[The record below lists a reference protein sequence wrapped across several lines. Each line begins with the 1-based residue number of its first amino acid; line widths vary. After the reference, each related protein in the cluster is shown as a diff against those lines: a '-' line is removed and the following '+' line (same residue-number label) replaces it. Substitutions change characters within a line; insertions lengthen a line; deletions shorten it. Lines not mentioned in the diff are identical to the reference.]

1 VVDEHKGAGI
11 DMEAVLLSEVSDPN
25 APIGGKAR
33 HIRWLLDHG
42 RRVPTTWILPA
53 ATGGHAHSDVS
64 TWLSHDGP
72 WAVRSSA
79 AVEDGLESSYA
90 GQFATYLDVS
100 GLDEVAEA
108 IRAVQESAQSS
119 IAGTYRKRKGDNQPV
134 AMAVIVQE
142 MVPPVVSG
150 VAFSRN
156 PMTGLNEVVIE
167 AVRGRGDA
175 LVGEGATPERWIER
189 WGGWTERPSEE
200 SALPE
205 PVAGTI
211 AAETI
216 RIAGEFESPVDL
228 EWVWDGTD
236 VWWVQLRPITGLD
249 DVTVYSNRISREVM
263 PGMIK
268 PLVWSVNVPIVNRA
282 WIELFGELIGPNDL
296 RPEQL
301 AKQFAYRSY
310 FNMGT
315 IGEIFELLGMP
326 RDGLEMLLGL
336 PSDTKPSFRPTF
348 STMRHVPRMLAT
360 LAGKARYGRRLQP
373 EVAELQASYAVLA
386 AAELETLSDTGLLS
400 HIDDLSAVTT
410 TAAYAN
416 IVTPLL
422 ANAYVAMLRRTV
434 AKGGVD
440 ADAVDLELGD
450 PANPYNPNRALDRL
464 GSRIA
469 GHGEETVAAVK
480 THGQEALPGDLAGE
494 LAGFLDRFGH
504 LSDSGNDFSVPP
516 WSEQPDAVLSLAV
529 DHAEVTGKHRP
540 RLWREATAE
549 MKGLSRPRVRFLQRK
564 ASEFVDHREQV
575 SFVYTF
581 GYGLFRPAFLEVGRR
596 LVERGLIGD
605 PEDVMYLRVDEVR
618 DLLLNG
624 ASTTDPA
631 ELVNLRRAEMADLTE
646 VDMPETIFG
655 DDFFPAR
662 PGLLQAAQLSGV
674 ATSRGR
680 HRGTLRVV
688 KGIEDSPRVEAGDV
702 IAIPFSDVGWTPL
715 FARAGAVIA
724 EAGGMLSH
732 SSIVAREYRIPCVVS
747 VPGATRLPDGATVV
761 VDGYTGTVTVED
773 TNEVPADPD

>member
-1 VVDEHKGAGI
+1 MK
-11 DMEAVLLSEVSDPN
+11 AVLLTEISDPN
-25 APIGGKAR
+25 APIGGKAQ
-33 HIRWLLDHG
+33 HIRWLLNHG
-42 RRVPTTWILPA
+42 KRVPTTWVLPA
-53 ATGGHAHSDVS
+53 GAGGQGHLDVI

-79 AVEDGLESSYA
+79 AVEDGMESSYA
-90 GQFATYLDVS
+90 GQFATFLDVS
-100 GLDEVAEA
+100 GSEEVAQA
-108 IRAVQESAQSS
+108 IRGVQASAQSS
-119 IAGTYRKRKGDNQPV
+119 IAGTYRKRKGDSQPV

-167 AVRGRGDA
+167 SVRGRGDA
-175 LVGEGATPERWIER
+175 LVGEGVTPERWIER
-189 WGGWTERPSEE
+189 WGGWSERPTEE
-200 SALPE
+200 GALPE
-205 PVAGTI
+205 PVARTI
-211 AAETI
+211 AAETK
-216 RIAGEFESPVDL
+216 RIAGEFDSPVDL
-228 EWVWDGTD
+228 EWVWDGIE

-336 PSDTKPSFRPTF
+336 PSDSKPSFRPSL

-386 AAELETLSDTGLLS
+386 ATQLESLSDTGLLS

-422 ANAYVAMLRRTV
+422 ANAYAAMLRRAV
-434 AKGGVD
+434 ARGGVD

-450 PANPYNPNRALDRL
+450 PANPYNPNPALDRL

-469 GHGEETVAAVK
+469 GRGEETVAAIK

-516 WSEQPDAVLSLAV
+516 WSEQPDAVLRLAV

-540 RLWREATAE
+540 RPWWEATAE
-549 MKGLSRPRVRFLQRK
+549 MKVLSRRRLQFLQRK
-564 ASEFVDHREQV
+564 AGEFVDHREQV

-581 GYGLFRPAFLEVGRR
+581 GYGLFRPTFLEVGRR

-605 PEDVMYLRVDEVR
+605 PEDVMFLSLDEVR
-618 DLLLNG
+618 DALLNG
-624 ASTTDPA
+624 ASATAPA
-631 ELVNLRRAEMADLTE
+631 EVVDLRKAEMVDLTD
-646 VDMPETIFG
+646 VDMPEIIFG

-662 PGLLQAAQLSGV
+662 PVLLEAVHLRGV

-688 KGIEDSPRVEAGDV
+688 NGIEDSPRVEAGDI

-732 SSIVAREYRIPCVVS
+732 SSIVAREYRVPCVVS

-761 VDGYTGTVTVED
+761 VDGYTGTITVED
-773 TNEVPADPD
+773 TNEATGEPG